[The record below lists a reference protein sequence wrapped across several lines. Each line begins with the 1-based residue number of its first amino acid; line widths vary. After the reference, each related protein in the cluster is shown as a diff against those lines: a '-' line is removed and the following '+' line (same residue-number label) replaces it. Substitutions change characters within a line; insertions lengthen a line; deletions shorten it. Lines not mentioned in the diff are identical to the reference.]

1 MEMTMNAARCSLK
14 SPSLPPVRAN
24 PRRDS
29 VFFSF
34 PSLHSQEKGQ
44 DRYFSENTEIADFK
58 EWKSENI

>member
-44 DRYFSENTEIADFK
+44 DRYFSENTEIADF
-58 EWKSENI
+58 